1 MIKTPPYFLGANTIS
16 QTNTTNKVQDTNIS
30 NQGKSN
36 KKQYNDPLNQWP
48 VRGLAYSNEIGAAI
62 SEIAPKAGLLLW
74 IPALLYFGA
83 DIYDKYKNDKDHYKP
98 SGKRAIK
105 RAIFQGLT
113 SLIALPVLIFAAQCL
128 VSPIARIG
136 KFKISGNAKDT
147 IYRHTKNV
155 IDQAR
160 PSSLTSYENFEDII
174 IKTLKN
180 TIESRNNEKKTI
192 GYVIAVPHVYPQNF
206 PLLDTETPR
215 DQRQARF
222 FQALL
227 DEVKKRN
234 TAQLPVVLMA
244 HLSIEGS
251 DRSGHDESIGG
262 IEYVPLSAMG
272 EGYDYLALGHIH
284 CPQDIKGSH
293 HHARYCGT
301 PLPVSFD
308 ETYPHSVSIIELE
321 KGAEPQIS
329 TREIENPIPLV
340 TLPHDPTP
348 FEDALKLLEEYP
360 EEKPAYL
367 RLNVLTKGYL
377 PPDCNEKASNAAK
390 GKACKY
396 CYIKTTRERQADTN
410 GNKHISIQEMQ
421 EMSPLEI
428 ARLYYRETEGEEMD
442 TELCQLMETVVQK
455 VKSKNNS

>member
-1 MIKTPPYFLGANTIS
+1 MKILHTSDWHLGHTLYNYDRTAEQQSFLRQLTRIVTEEQPDAMVVSGDIYHYSSPAAAT
-16 QTNTTNKVQDTNIS
+16 QKMYTDAMLNI
-30 NQGKSN
+30 Q
-36 KKQYNDPLNQWP
+36 QACP
-48 VRGLAYSNEIGAAI
+48 GLAIVVTAGNHDSSSKLEI
-62 SEIAPKAGLLLW
+62 
-74 IPALLYFGA
+74 
-83 DIYDKYKNDKDHYKP
+83 D
-98 SGKRAIK
+98 
-105 RAIFQGLT
+105 
-113 SLIALPVLIFAAQCL
+113 
-128 VSPIARIG
+128 
-136 KFKISGNAKDT
+136 
-147 IYRHTKNV
+147 
-155 IDQAR
+155 
-160 PSSLTSYENFEDII
+160 SSLWQHFGLNVVGNIERTAEEVNLDKHII
-174 IKTLKN
+174 EI
-180 TIESRNNEKKTI
+180 NNEKKTI

-308 ETYPHSVSIIELE
+308 ETYPHSISIIELE

-396 CYIKTTRERQADTN
+396 CYIKTTRERQADTDES
-410 GNKHISIQEMQ
+410 KPISIQEMQ

-442 TELCQLMETVVQK
+442 PELCQLMETVMQK